1 MAMIKVYDANEK
13 LFNHNGIKILH
24 PEICELTKK
33 DNGDYYLEIR
43 DSIDNVDYYQKGMII
58 RVSTMWGEQAF
69 RCTNPVVS
77 STRVDVKAWH
87 VFYDSMNY
95 LIKDANIV
103 DKTCNYAMNHVN
115 SSTDIPSPFTT
126 LSDIT
131 KQVSTRI
138 VRKTLYDTFVEFI
151 DESKFGGHL
160 VRDNFNVSIMTSIGQ
175 DRGVVLADKKN
186 ITSLKV
192 EEKWDDVCTKVL
204 PYTTDGE
211 VAILL
216 DDTYVSL
223 DSDIY
228 DIPYSKVVKFE
239 NELEKGDFE
248 SEDAYLTAT
257 KEWLQSKAVDYLEQN
272 KLPKVNYSVE
282 ANINNVSDVGDIIHV
297 KHPRCKV
304 NITTNVIAIQYDCIR
319 EKIIKVEFGNFKK
332 DISTLQKDIV
342 SKATEES
349 KVIAQE
355 TQATLSAELEKATS
369 NINSLLKE
377 SYVIYNGD
385 QILVVDRLPKEEAK
399 NVIRVNSAGIGFS
412 QTGIYGTFNSAWSI
426 DGTLNMQSIN
436 VINLTADL
444 IKGGT
449 LVLGGI
455 NNTSGTIE
463 LYDNSNRMIANMDKG
478 GLTIYATNGD
488 YVKLNGETGFSGY
501 NSNNEKIYW
510 ADGSVFHMKNAEV
523 ENEIKISG
531 KIKIVPVS
539 TNDNVGVGFVA
550 ISEV

>member
-1 MAMIKVYDANEK
+1 MIKVYDANEK

-95 LIKDANIV
+95 LIKDVNIV

-115 SSTDIPSPFTT
+115 SNTDIPSPFTT

-216 DDTYVSL
+216 DNTYVSL

-257 KEWLQSKAVDYLEQN
+257 KEWLKSKAVDYLEQN

-377 SYVIYNGD
+377 SYVIYEGD
-385 QILVVDRLPKEEAK
+385 QIFVVDRLPKEDAT
-399 NVIRVNSAGIGFS
+399 NVIRINSAGIGFS

-488 YVKLNGETGFSGY
+488 YVKLNGDTGFSGY
-501 NSNNEKIYW
+501 NANNEKIYW

-539 TNDNVGVGFVA
+539 TSDNVGVGFVA

>member
-95 LIKDANIV
+95 LIKDVNIV

-115 SSTDIPSPFTT
+115 SNTDIPSPFTT

-239 NELEKGDFE
+239 SEIDKEDFE
-248 SEDAYLTAT
+248 SEEAYLTAT

-349 KVIAQE
+349 KVIAEE

-369 NINSLLKE
+369 NINSLLKQ
-377 SYVIYNGD
+377 SYVIYDGD

-488 YVKLNGETGFSGY
+488 YVKLNGDTGFSGY
-501 NSNNEKIYW
+501 NANNEKIYW

>member
-1 MAMIKVYDANEK
+1 MIKVYDANEK

-160 VRDNFNVSIMTSIGQ
+160 VRDNFNISIMTSIGQ

-192 EEKWDDVCTKVL
+192 EEKWDDVCTKIL

-239 NELEKGDFE
+239 NEIDKEDFE
-248 SEDAYLTAT
+248 SEEAYLTAT
-257 KEWLQSKAVDYLEQN
+257 KEWLQSKAIDYLEQN

-349 KVIAQE
+349 KVIAEE
-355 TQATLSAELEKATS
+355 TQATLSAELEKATG
-369 NINSLLKE
+369 NINSLLKK
-377 SYVIYNGD
+377 SYVIYDGD

-488 YVKLNGETGFSGY
+488 YVKLNGDTGFSGY
-501 NSNNEKIYW
+501 NANNEKIYW

>member
-1 MAMIKVYDANEK
+1 MAMIKVYDADEK

-192 EEKWDDVCTKVL
+192 EEKWDEVCTKLL

-239 NELEKGDFE
+239 NELEKEDFE
-248 SEDAYLTAT
+248 SEEAYLTAT

-319 EKIIKVEFGNFKK
+319 EKVIKVEFGNFKK

-349 KVIAQE
+349 KVIAEE
-355 TQATLSAELEKATS
+355 TQAILSAELEKATS

-377 SYVIYNGD
+377 SYVIYDGD

-449 LVLGGI
+449 LMLGGI

-488 YVKLNGETGFSGY
+488 YVKLNGDTGFSGY

-550 ISEV
+550 ISEA

>member
-24 PEICELTKK
+24 PEVCELTKK

-115 SSTDIPSPFTT
+115 SNTDIPSPFTT

-192 EEKWDDVCTKVL
+192 EEKWDDVCTKIL

-239 NELEKGDFE
+239 NEIDKEDFE
-248 SEDAYLTAT
+248 SEDDYLNAT

-377 SYVIYNGD
+377 SYVIYDGD

-412 QTGIYGTFNSAWSI
+412 QTGIYGAFNSAWSI

-488 YVKLNGETGFSGY
+488 YVKLNGDTGFSGY

-539 TNDNVGVGFVA
+539 TSDNVGVGFVA

>member
-1 MAMIKVYDANEK
+1 MAMIKVYDPNER

-58 RVSTMWGEQAF
+58 RVSTQWGEQAF
-69 RCTNPVVS
+69 RCTNPTVS
-77 STRVDVKAWH
+77 NTRVDVKAWH

-95 LIKDANIV
+95 LIKDVNIV
-103 DKTCNYAMNHVN
+103 DKTCNYAMNHCN
-115 SSTDIPSPFTT
+115 SNTDIPSPFTT

-192 EEKWDDVCTKVL
+192 EEKWDEVCTKIL

-216 DDTYVSL
+216 DETYVSL
-223 DSDIY
+223 DTDIY
-228 DIPYSKVVKFE
+228 DIPYSRVVKFE
-239 NELEKGDFE
+239 NELDKEDFE
-248 SEDAYLTAT
+248 SESAYLSAT
-257 KEWLQSKAVDYLEQN
+257 KEWLKSKAVDYLEQN

-377 SYVIYNGD
+377 SYVIYEGD
-385 QILVVDRLPKEEAK
+385 QIFVVDRLPKEDAT
-399 NVIRVNSAGIGFS
+399 NVIRINSAGIGFS

-449 LVLGGI
+449 LILGGI

>member
-1 MAMIKVYDANEK
+1 MIKVYDANEK

-115 SSTDIPSPFTT
+115 SNTDIPSPFTT

-175 DRGVVLADKKN
+175 DRGEVLADKKN

-239 NELEKGDFE
+239 NEIDKEDFE
-248 SEDAYLTAT
+248 SEESYLTAT

-349 KVIAQE
+349 KVIAEE
-355 TQATLSAELEKATS
+355 TQATLSADLEKATS

-377 SYVIYNGD
+377 SYVIYDGD
-385 QILVVDRLPKEEAK
+385 QILVVDRLPKEDAT
-399 NVIRVNSAGIGFS
+399 NVIRINSAGIGFS

-488 YVKLNGETGFSGY
+488 YVKLNGDTGFSGY
-501 NSNNEKIYW
+501 NANNEKIYW

>member
-1 MAMIKVYDANEK
+1 MIKVYDANEK

-115 SSTDIPSPFTT
+115 SNTDIPSPFTT

-175 DRGVVLADKKN
+175 DRGVVLADRKN

-192 EEKWDDVCTKVL
+192 EEKWDDVCTKIL

-248 SEDAYLTAT
+248 SEEAYLTAT
-257 KEWLQSKAVDYLEQN
+257 KEWLKSKAVDYLEQN

-319 EKIIKVEFGNFKK
+319 EKILKVEFGNFKK

-349 KVIAQE
+349 KVIAEE
-355 TQATLSAELEKATS
+355 TQANLSAELEKATS

-377 SYVIYNGD
+377 SYVIYDGD
-385 QILVVDRLPKEEAK
+385 QILVVDRLPKEDAK

-488 YVKLNGETGFSGY
+488 YVKLNGDTGFSGY
-501 NSNNEKIYW
+501 NANNEKIYW

-539 TNDNVGVGFVA
+539 TSDNVGVGFVA

>member
-1 MAMIKVYDANEK
+1 MAMIKVYDPNER

-43 DSIDNVDYYQKGMII
+43 DSIDNADYYQKGMII

-69 RCTNPVVS
+69 RCTNPTVS

-95 LIKDANIV
+95 LIKDVNIV

-138 VRKTLYDTFVEFI
+138 VRKTLYDTFIEFI

-192 EEKWDDVCTKVL
+192 EEKWDDVCTKIL

-239 NELEKGDFE
+239 NEIDKEGFE

-349 KVIAQE
+349 KAIAEE

-377 SYVIYNGD
+377 SYVIYDGD

-488 YVKLNGETGFSGY
+488 YVKLNGDTGFSGY
-501 NSNNEKIYW
+501 NANNEKIYW

-539 TNDNVGVGFVA
+539 TNDNAGVGFVA